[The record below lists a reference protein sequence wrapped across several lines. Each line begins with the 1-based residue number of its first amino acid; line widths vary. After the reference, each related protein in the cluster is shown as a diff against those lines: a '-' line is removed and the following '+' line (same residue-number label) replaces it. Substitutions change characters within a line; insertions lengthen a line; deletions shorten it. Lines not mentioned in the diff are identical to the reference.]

1 MLLVQAQQFGTGT
14 RYGLEIL
21 RHCDKR
27 VKTKSQKVLEVNSY
41 VFRSYKGKTGRG
53 ANFLIIVKALKR
65 LLAVLHKL
73 FMCFV
78 KVSLWSMVISKTF
91 TLLVLFIC
99 LFYTMNVML
108 LLLLIFRHQLPYDSK
123 PVQNSALFDSFRC
136 ARSQFNE
143 LEYMVV
149 SLQKLQTSISLMEN
163 IRSFMKKL
171 NKIGSNIDPCGISTR
186 ISIYELKVDSI
197 FIR

>member
-1 MLLVQAQQFGTGT
+1 MTQIILQMWQCDQSISISEVIIMFLRNALSSRSIVWDWT

-53 ANFLIIVKALKR
+53 ANFLISVKALKR

-108 LLLLIFRHQLPYDSK
+108 LILLIFRH
-123 PVQNSALFDSFRC
+123 
-136 ARSQFNE
+136 
-143 LEYMVV
+143 
-149 SLQKLQTSISLMEN
+149 
-163 IRSFMKKL
+163 
-171 NKIGSNIDPCGISTR
+171 
-186 ISIYELKVDSI
+186 
-197 FIR
+197 

>member
-1 MLLVQAQQFGTGT
+1 MTQIILQMWQCDQSISISEVIIMFLRNALSSSSIVWDWT
-14 RYGLEIL
+14 RYGLEI
-21 RHCDKR
+21 
-27 VKTKSQKVLEVNSY
+27 KTKSQKVLEVNSY

-108 LLLLIFRHQLPYDSK
+108 LLLLIFRH
-123 PVQNSALFDSFRC
+123 
-136 ARSQFNE
+136 
-143 LEYMVV
+143 
-149 SLQKLQTSISLMEN
+149 
-163 IRSFMKKL
+163 
-171 NKIGSNIDPCGISTR
+171 
-186 ISIYELKVDSI
+186 
-197 FIR
+197 